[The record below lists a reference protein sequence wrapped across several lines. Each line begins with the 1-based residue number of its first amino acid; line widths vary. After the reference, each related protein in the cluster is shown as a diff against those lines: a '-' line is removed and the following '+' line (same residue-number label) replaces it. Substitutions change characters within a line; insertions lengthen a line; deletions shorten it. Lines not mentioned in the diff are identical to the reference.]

1 MKPLKTGRLR
11 LLALSCACSAIAL
24 NTAHAQDDGP
34 TPAIVIKPT
43 LTVQGTYTDNAELS
57 SSNRNSD
64 WITRGQLGVDA
75 NVDTGR
81 TTLTSHGDFAYDR
94 YTRQTALSGWSLSAQ
109 GNGAYSILP
118 EELAITARGTITD
131 GYVSTFNTSATDRS
145 GVDNRIQLATYAI
158 GPELTMGV
166 GNVGDLDAAARFSQ
180 VFYAAADASTVAN
193 LPNDDNIAQV
203 VARFDTGKRFSGYQS
218 LSTAEFDG
226 DDHGYR
232 SGNAIETLFFPV
244 LPSVRVLG
252 RAGYES
258 VFQPGVTRINA
269 PVATAGLEF
278 TLNEK
283 SQITVE
289 GGTRY
294 NRGIWAAKA
303 NIQLGSRLAF
313 TATYSVAIQP
323 DQIYVANTLGDFVDR
338 TAALPSPIVP
348 GSFRY
353 SPNLYNQTSL
363 NKTAEAHLIY
373 TDEIQSLDGS
383 VNWSDRYFFTTLGE
397 DKTLISNL
405 AYTRKIRPRL
415 NLTVAANYAH
425 TFDSPLFGASETYR
439 GSITALYQLGRRTD
453 MNFSYDMSFGR
464 ELIPGG
470 IKVQEHAFVIAIA
483 RRF

>member
-1 MKPLKTGRLR
+1 MKSLKTRRLC
-11 LLALSCACSAIAL
+11 LLALTCACSTIAL
-24 NTAHAQDDGP
+24 TTARAQDGSP
-34 TPAIVIKPT
+34 TPAFVLKPT
-43 LTVQGTYTDNAELS
+43 LTVQGTYTDNADLS
-57 SSNRNSD
+57 SNNRNSD
-64 WITRGQLGVDA
+64 WITRGQLGIDA
-75 NVDTGR
+75 DVNTGR

-94 YTRQTALSGWSLSAQ
+94 YARQTALSGYSLSAQ
-109 GNGAYSILP
+109 GNGAYTILP
-118 EELAITARGTITD
+118 DELAITARGTITD
-131 GYVSTFNTSATDRS
+131 GYTSTFNTSATDRS

-158 GPELTMGV
+158 GPELTMGL

-180 VFYAAADASTVAN
+180 VFYAAADASTVSN
-193 LPNDDNIAQV
+193 LPEDDNIAQI

-244 LPSVRVLG
+244 LPSLRVLG

-258 VFQPGVTRINA
+258 VFQPGVTQINA
-269 PVATAGLEF
+269 PVATAGLEY
-278 TLNEK
+278 TINEK

-294 NRGIWAAKA
+294 NRAIWAAKA

-313 TATYSVAIQP
+313 TADYSVSIQP

-338 TAALPSPIVP
+338 TAQLPSPIVP

-373 TDEIQSLDGS
+373 TDEIQSIDGS
-383 VNWSDRYFFTTLGE
+383 VNWTDRDFFTNIGE

-405 AYTRKIRPRL
+405 AYTRRVRPRL
-415 NLTVAANYAH
+415 NLTLAANYAR
-425 TFDSPLFGASETYR
+425 TFDSPLFGASENYR
-439 GSITALYQLGRRTD
+439 GSATIQYQLGRRTD
-453 MNFSYDMSFGR
+453 VNFSYDMSFGR
-464 ELIPGG
+464 ELIPNG
-470 IKVQEHAFVIAIA
+470 IKIQEHAFVIAIT